1 MLTKSL
7 ATLTV
12 AAALFSAAPNAHARD
27 TKCKLHYTL
36 SSWSLV
42 YKHSEGTGVV
52 SCDNGQRMPVKIKT
66 RGGGLT
72 AGHSRIDDG
81 FGEFS
86 PVHNI
91 HDVLG
96 GYATAEAN
104 AAAGRAVKGQVVT
117 KGPISLALSGRGKGW
132 ELGVAFGSFIISR

>member
-7 ATLTV
+7 ATLAV
-12 AAALFSAAPNAHARD
+12 AAALFSAAPTAHARD
-27 TKCKLHYTL
+27 TTCKLHYTL

-81 FGEFS
+81 FGQFS